1 MAKDGTY
8 RGGRRVRAG
17 AKPDALVDKLKKGHV
32 AEILEPPVTEL
43 TPDGLPAPPDLVGEE
58 MPEPGAYLS
67 AVQRDGKPL
76 GADIIYAETWAW
88 LKARKCERLINKRL
102 LESYAMA
109 FARYV
114 QCEEAAT
121 HYGLL
126 GKHPTTGGAI
136 TSPFVT
142 MAQSFQKQ
150 ANLLWSEIFEVVKQN
165 SLTPYEGMPQDDAM
179 ERLLRARRG

>member
-43 TPDGLPAPPDLVGEE
+43 TPDGLPAPPDLAGEE

-126 GKHPTTGGAI
+126 GNAAGEGAK
-136 TSPFVT
+136 
-142 MAQSFQKQ
+142 MAVLNVEEYEYSKRLAQGTEFLELASMPEF
-150 ANLLWSEIFEVVKQN
+150 NDCYVDCLCFE
-165 SLTPYEGMPQDDAM
+165 E
-179 ERLLRARRG
+179 E